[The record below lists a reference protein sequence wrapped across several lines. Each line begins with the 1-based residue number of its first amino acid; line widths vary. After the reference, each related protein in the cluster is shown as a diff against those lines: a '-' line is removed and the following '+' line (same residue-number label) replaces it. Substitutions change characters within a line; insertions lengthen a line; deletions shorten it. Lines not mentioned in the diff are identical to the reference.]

1 MRLLCSVIAL
11 SFAYLASS
19 IASPTRKS
27 LRFGSRH
34 PTARYVTRPHINSTL
49 TFATDANPLDVAR
62 AFIRSHTESDY
73 YIRNDSYTDK
83 NTGITHVYVR
93 QLFNGLEVADGN
105 INLNIRDGRI
115 LSFGDSFFQGTVM
128 PLDTFPL
135 TFHAAYCAQ
144 YTTRSR
150 SLSSGSQIPLYE
162 KSRAKEDWY
171 ALHCDRPLAAVGQAA
186 AANIHKDLYEPRRA
200 ALYFM
205 IAAHPEPLVVDKLV
219 RDFGAI
225 IERMTLAH
233 EHISLGQDIHQSTTI
248 SGLPGTVN
256 PVKARMVYVQVPTGN
271 ETALYVTWRLEV
283 EMADNWYEAYVSVR
297 EPSAIVSVI
306 DWASDSSPPSHGGF
320 LNALEAK
327 LAHSRY
333 TEAGAYKVWRWGIN
347 DPESGERTVEPASYD
362 SLASPLGWH
371 AIPRTSNPDGSPD
384 WIGKGAGDHGAEYL
398 NFTTTWGNNV
408 FAQENWQASKDGWIS
423 HYRPE
428 GGKDLAFAFEYGLLI
443 LAQVFAQENWQA
455 SKDGWISQYRP
466 EGGKDLAFAFEY
478 GAKDRLDTN
487 YTSYSNLSITQLFY
501 TSNMVHDLYYRYGF
515 DEPAGNFQQDNF
527 GQGGRGNDAIIAN
540 AQSGGGLNNAYF
552 MAPPDG
558 QHGRCHMYIWD
569 TAIPYRDG
577 SLDAGIVIHELTHG
591 LSNRLTGGP
600 DNAGCL
606 PWGEGAGMGEGWGDF
621 LATTIR
627 SAEDYHD
634 YAIGSWASNQ
644 PNGVRKYL
652 YSKNMTVNPSMY
664 STLNDPEEW
673 TLHDIGAVW
682 AEILWVTMQRM
693 IQTHGYSPTLF
704 PPAPMENG
712 SIPLDFY
719 NRPQIQGD
727 PLVPKHGNTL
737 MLQLVILGMKLQP
750 CRPSF
755 FGARDAIILADQTL
769 TGGENLCD
777 LWAGF
782 SSRGLGRDAAFIPD
796 HTPWGGGEHIDGFAV
811 PKECE

>member
-34 PTARYVTRPHINSTL
+34 PTARYVTRPHINSTLQL

-115 LSFGDSFFQGTVM
+115 LSYGDSFFQGTVM

-219 RDFGAI
+219 RDFGAT

-248 SGLPGTVN
+248 SDLPGTVN

-306 DWASDSSPPSHGGF
+306 DWASDSSAPSHGGF

-327 LAHSRY
+327 LAPSRY

-347 DPESGERTVEPASYD
+347 DPD
-362 SLASPLGWH
+362 
-371 AIPRTSNPDGSPD
+371 NPDGSPD
-384 WIGKGAGDHGAEYL
+384 WIGKAAGDHGAEYL

-428 GGKDLAFAFEYGLLI
+428 GGKDLAFAFEYG
-443 LAQVFAQENWQA
+443 V
-455 SKDGWISQYRP
+455 KDG
-466 EGGKDLAFAFEY
+466 
-478 GAKDRLDTN
+478 LDAN
-487 YTSYSNLSITQLFY
+487 YTSYGNLSITQLFY

-515 DEPAGNFQQDNF
+515 DEPAGNFQQGNF
-527 GQGGRGNDAIIAN
+527 GHGGRGNDAIIAN
-540 AQSGGGLNNAYF
+540 TQSGGGNNAYF
-552 MAPPDG
+552 MAPP
-558 QHGRCHMYIWD
+558 
-569 TAIPYRDG
+569 
-577 SLDAGIVIHELTHG
+577 
-591 LSNRLTGGP
+591 
-600 DNAGCL
+600 
-606 PWGEGAGMGEGWGDF
+606 
-621 LATTIR
+621 
-627 SAEDYHD
+627 
-634 YAIGSWASNQ
+634 
-644 PNGVRKYL
+644 
-652 YSKNMTVNPSMY
+652 
-664 STLNDPEEW
+664 
-673 TLHDIGAVW
+673 
-682 AEILWVTMQRM
+682 
-693 IQTHGYSPTLF
+693 
-704 PPAPMENG
+704 
-712 SIPLDFY
+712 
-719 NRPQIQGD
+719 
-727 PLVPKHGNTL
+727 
-737 MLQLVILGMKLQP
+737 
-750 CRPSF
+750 
-755 FGARDAIILADQTL
+755 DQTL